1 MLKLIFF
8 LFLSL
13 VDSFSNYNI
22 PNKYFSNKIPSKDLI
37 RITPSQ
43 ASSYSKKWLEEM
55 IFDITKNNKYDFKLE
70 KLPQKL
76 FELNNAH
83 IVMNINQLED
93 YINNHRSINDIYLA
107 WMPLSRKKTKSVLF
121 IVVGEIDTL
130 NKIFLVKQLVQSPNW
145 DPLEICSNELRNALV
160 NYTGNL
166 DSCHIDL
173 SYLYEHDLRYK
184 LSWATWNLELDD
196 D

>member
-1 MLKLIFF
+1 MFKLIFF

-22 PNKYFSNKIPSKDLI
+22 PNKYFSHKIPSKDLI

-43 ASSYSKKWLEEM
+43 ASSFSKKWLSEM
-55 IFDITKNNKYDFKLE
+55 IFDITKNNKHE
-70 KLPQKL
+70 KLPDKL
-76 FELNNAH
+76 FELNDAH
-83 IVMNINQLED
+83 IVMSINQLEN
-93 YINNHRSINDIYLA
+93 YINYHRSINDIYLA
-107 WMPLSRKKTKSVLF
+107 WMPISIKKKKSILF

-130 NKIFLVKQLVQSPNW
+130 NKVFLIKQLVQSPKW

-166 DSCHIDL
+166 DSCNIDL
-173 SYLYEHDLRYK
+173 SYLYEHDLRFK
-184 LSWATWNLELDD
+184 LSWATWNLELN
-196 D
+196 